1 MPEPTHP
8 PGAAERAARLLLA
21 ARRTCRAL
29 ENLPE
34 DCRPRSLEEAY
45 EVQAAL
51 ERLDG
56 RPLGG
61 WKIGGTSEL
70 IQKQL
75 DLDRPFPGRV
85 FLPTIHASP
94 ARIERH
100 RFIALALEPEFAF
113 RLGRDLPPR
122 TTAYAREEVA
132 AAVAS
137 LHPACELVDTR
148 LAVGFKAPAPCI
160 VADNGCNAALVHGAA
175 VADWR
180 RFDLAQAK
188 VRFSLNGRKVAEGSG
203 AAVLG
208 HPLEAL
214 AWLANDLSGHG
225 IGLKAGQI
233 VTTGTCCGFHPLK
246 AGDEALA
253 DYGVLGTVRVTVVA

>member
-75 DLDRPFPGRV
+75 GLDRPFPGRV

-122 TTAYAREEVA
+122 PAPYAREEVA
-132 AAVAS
+132 EAVAS

-160 VADNGCNAALVHGAA
+160 IADNGCNAALVHGAA

-188 VRFSLNGRKVAEGSG
+188 VRFSLNGKKVAEGSG

-208 HPLEAL
+208 HPSGGAGLARQRLERPRHRAQGGPDRHHRHL
-214 AWLANDLSGHG
+214 LRLPSPQGRRRGLRRLRRARHG
-225 IGLKAGQI
+225 Q
-233 VTTGTCCGFHPLK
+233 
-246 AGDEALA
+246 GD
-253 DYGVLGTVRVTVVA
+253 GCR